1 MTITA
6 STTSSNNTAL
16 TAAQLAAS
24 NGTGAANSTSGG
36 SSNGS
41 AASALGQLSSNYST
55 FLTLLT
61 TQLQNQDPSSPMDS
75 NQFTTE
81 LVQFSGV
88 EQQINTN
95 NALSQLISLT
105 QAGNVSQASAMLGST
120 VTATASQLP
129 LQNGKATLNFT
140 APSAEPINIIVSDS
154 TGKAVYDASVNATA
168 GNNTW
173 TWDGTDANGS
183 TLPDGA
189 YNVSVTNTPAN
200 GTAIAVPF
208 TITGTATSLD
218 STSNNLMLNLGAVSV
233 PFSSVTSV
241 NRANTSG

>member
-1 MTITA
+1 MSITP
-6 STTSSNNTAL
+6 SNTTSTNTAL

-24 NGTGAANSTSGG
+24 NGTGTGNNAAGG
-36 SSNGS
+36 SGSGS

-61 TQLQNQDPSSPMDS
+61 TQLKNQDPSSPMDS

-95 NALSQLISLT
+95 SNLSQLISLA
-105 QAGNVSQASAMLGST
+105 QAANVSQASAMLGSA
-120 VTATASQLP
+120 VTATANQLP

-140 APSAEPINIIVSDS
+140 APSAEPVNIIISEPS
-154 TGKAVYDASVNATA
+154 GKAVYDASLNATA
-168 GNNTW
+168 GKNTW
-173 TWDGTDANGS
+173 NWDGTDASGN

-189 YNVSVTNTPAN
+189 YNVSLTNTPAS
-200 GTAIAVPF
+200 GTATPIPF
-208 TITGTATSLD
+208 SITGTATSLD

-233 PFSSVTSV
+233 PFSSITSV
-241 NRANTSG
+241 NRPNTGT